1 MTEHQWNI
9 QAKGILLDIEGTT
22 SSIRFVYDVMFPYVR
37 ENLVN
42 YLNQH
47 WGSDAVQKSVDLLA
61 LDAGYRNTAEWLQ
74 GWNESQQ
81 IKRVEAA
88 VIQLMDNDVK
98 ATGLKQLQGQIWE
111 SGFRNGKLVAHLYA
125 DVAPAIR
132 HWKSQGLEIR
142 IYSSGSIAAQKLFF
156 GHTVEGDL
164 LKCFTGHYDTT
175 TGTKQDVASYR
186 KIADDFGYSAHQI
199 LFISDVP
206 GELQAADQSGMQVLL
221 SLRPGNATIDQPHS
235 FTAITSFAEIQI
247 TPN

>member
-1 MTEHQWNI
+1 MTDHQLNI

-37 ENLVN
+37 ENLVD
-42 YLNQH
+42 YMNQH
-47 WGSDAVQKSVDLLA
+47 WGSDSLRQSIDLLA
-61 LDAGYRNTAEWLQ
+61 LDIGYTCAAEWLQ
-74 GWNESQQ
+74 GLNDSQQ
-81 IKRVEAA
+81 KKRVEAA

-111 SGFRNGKLVAHLYA
+111 SGFRRGKLVAHLYA
-125 DVAPAIR
+125 DVAPAIC
-132 HWKSQGLEIR
+132 HWKSQGLDIR

-156 GHTVEGDL
+156 GHTAEGDL

-175 TGTKQDVASYR
+175 TGSKQEVASYR

-199 LFISDVP
+199 LFISDML

-221 SLRPGNATIDQPHS
+221 SFRPGNAAIDQPHP
-235 FTAITSFAEIQI
+235 FNAITSFAEIQI
-247 TPN
+247 NPN